1 MTAITVIRN
10 EIDANRCRMAA
21 SPYAQLSSPALVNGE
36 YRIATDLGPEGTLV
50 KSNGVMF
57 VPESGEALLGKSDI
71 YIGIAPTFTARA
83 GGAAGKVT
91 FGTAL
96 VRTGGI
102 KGYFYYAANTLD
114 TTHAAGFYYTV
125 MTDGTSGTVYSDT
138 YTPGGVEPTI
148 PASPTAFPGTVV
160 GGAGVI
166 TEVTLVSNT
175 LPAGCMGKIGQI
187 EYATQLENN
196 NNGDDKTLKVKLGTT
211 VLSTTL
217 VTTVTETAIT
227 GRVWNAGATN
237 VQVSASTSFA
247 GTVDT
252 TAASTVSIT
261 ATLEVAT
268 SWALIPFSQFVLKV

>member
-1 MTAITVIRN
+1 MTAITVISN
-10 EIDANRCRMAA
+10 EIDAKRFRLAA

-36 YRIATDLGPEGTLV
+36 HRLATDLGPEGTLV
-50 KSNGVMF
+50 RSNGVMF
-57 VPESGEALLGKSDI
+57 VPEGGQALLGKTDI
-71 YIGIAPTFTARA
+71 YIGIAPTFTARS

-91 FGTAL
+91 FGTSL

-102 KGYFYYAANTLD
+102 KGYFYYAANSLD

-125 MTDGTSGTVYSDT
+125 MTDGTSGTVYSDS
-138 YTPGGVEPTI
+138 YTPGGVEPVI
-148 PASPTAFPGTVV
+148 PTTPTAFPGTVV
-160 GGAGVI
+160 GGTGII
-166 TEVTLVSNT
+166 TEITLASAT
-175 LPAGCMGKIGQI
+175 LPAGCMGKIGQV

-196 NNGDDKTLKVKLGTT
+196 NNGDDKTLKLKIGSTT
-211 VLSTTL
+211 LSTTT
-217 VTTVTETAIT
+217 VTTATETAIT